1 MLDIREGRRMARH
14 ENGTKIRARGVE
26 VPYSS
31 RLLTESL
38 ISLGFVSRMAQEIAE
53 KVAAELERTDAI
65 SITKNQLREIV
76 HRVVSRDYGKKHAK
90 RFPIGR
96 DADFDVWVEGVAG
109 SFPYSKG
116 IMAQSLMASGL
127 PPNIAYDAARSI
139 EIKLKDDQMR
149 SISRESLRSMTY
161 NILKTG
167 SSQEHA
173 DKYLLWRKL
182 KATEKP
188 LIIMIGG
195 ATGVGKSTIAAE
207 VAHRLG
213 ITRIICTDIIRS
225 VMRGMISPDLLP
237 AIHSSSYGV
246 AETLTVPLPENSEP
260 ILIGFTEQVSKIV
273 VGINAVINR
282 AAAEK
287 VSTLIEGV
295 HVVPK
300 FIAEHQKKVYEI
312 IVVIKV
318 SNYKAHRARFY
329 QRYEENP
336 NRETEKYLSRF
347 EAIRDI
353 QDYVAGLARKHNIPV
368 INNMNLDQAVES
380 TMEEITKQVQKLGIK
395 LGMEH
400 GTFSSNA

>member
-1 MLDIREGRRMARH
+1 MARQK
-14 ENGTKIRARGVE
+14 NGTKILARGVE
-26 VPYSS
+26 APYSS

-65 SITKNQLREIV
+65 SITKNQLREII
-76 HRVVSRDYGKKHAK
+76 HRIVSRDYGEKYAK

-96 DADFDVWVEGVAG
+96 DADFDVWVEGIAG

-127 PPNIAYDAARSI
+127 PPNTAFEAARSI
-139 EIKLKDDQMR
+139 EIKLKDDQVR
-149 SISRESLRSMTY
+149 SISRADLRGMTY
-161 NILKTG
+161 NILKEE
-167 SSQEHA
+167 SSQELA
-173 DKYLLWRKL
+173 DRYLLWRKL
-182 KATEKP
+182 KRPEIP

-237 AIHSSSYGV
+237 AIHSSSYSV

-273 VGINAVINR
+273 VGVNAVINR
-282 AAAEK
+282 AAEEK

-295 HVVPK
+295 HVIPK
-300 FIAEHQKKVYEI
+300 FITEHQKKVHEI
-312 IVVIKV
+312 IIVIKV
-318 SNYKAHRARFY
+318 NNYKAHRARFY

-368 INNMNLDQAVES
+368 INNVNLDQAVES
-380 TMEEITKQVQKLGIK
+380 TLEEITKQAQKLGTK
-395 LGMEH
+395 LGTEH
-400 GTFSSNA
+400 GILSSDA

>member
-1 MLDIREGRRMARH
+1 MARH
-14 ENGTKIRARGVE
+14 KNGTKIRARGVE
-26 VPYSS
+26 APYSS

-38 ISLGFVSRMAQEIAE
+38 ISLGFVSRMAKEIAE
-53 KVAAELERTDAI
+53 KVAAELERIDAI

-76 HRVVSRDYGKKHAK
+76 HRIVSRDYGEKYAK

-109 SFPYSKG
+109 SFLYSKG

-149 SISRESLRSMTY
+149 SISREDLRSMTY
-161 NILKTG
+161 NILKAE

-182 KATEKP
+182 KATEEP

-246 AETLTVPLPENSEP
+246 AETLTAPLPENSEP

-273 VGINAVINR
+273 VGVNAVINR
-282 AAAEK
+282 AAEEK

-300 FIAEHQKKVYEI
+300 FIAEHQKKVHETI
-312 IVVIKV
+312 IVIRVN
-318 SNYKAHRARFY
+318 NYKAHRARFY

-353 QDYVAGLARKHNIPV
+353 QDYVSGLAQKHNIPV
-368 INNMNLDQAVES
+368 INNVNLDQAVES
-380 TMEEITKQVQKLGIK
+380 TLEEITKQVQKKLGTK
-395 LGMEH
+395 LGMER
-400 GTFSSNA
+400 GALSSDA